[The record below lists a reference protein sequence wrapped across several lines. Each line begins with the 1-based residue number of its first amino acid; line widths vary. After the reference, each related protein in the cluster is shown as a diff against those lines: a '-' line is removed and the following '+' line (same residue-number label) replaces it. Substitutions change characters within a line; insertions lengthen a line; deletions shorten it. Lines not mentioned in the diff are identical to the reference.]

1 MYNYIGEKCKF
12 AKNNILTDVQDLS
25 VTSWYFCHLLQLES
39 AKRSRKDAETKD
51 LEDKTLSVIVPGDK
65 SNAELAGLFFFRKT
79 RYDYHP
85 DVSSHTFETRM
96 GLVYRI

>member
-12 AKNNILTDVQDLS
+12 AKNNILTDVQ
-25 VTSWYFCHLLQLES
+25 
-39 AKRSRKDAETKD
+39 DAETKD